1 MMSNSSF
8 IVAVIDDEDL
18 IRDALAAI
26 LPAFGCDVETYESAD
41 AFLRAVGTSRAC
53 CLMIDVHL
61 GLFSGL
67 ALGRGL
73 AQAGFKYPVIYMS
86 ASTDE
91 SIHRQACDAGC
102 VAFLRKP
109 FVPEELSEA
118 LDAARG
124 REATCW
130 H

>member
-1 MMSNSSF
+1 MPISCF
-8 IVAVIDDEDL
+8 VVAVIDDDDL
-18 IRDALAAI
+18 IRDALAAV
-26 LPAFGCDVETYESAD
+26 LPAFDCKVETYGSAD

-53 CLMIDVHL
+53 CLMIDIHL

-73 AQAGFKYPVIYMS
+73 AQAGFKYPVIYMT

-91 SIHRQACDAGC
+91 SIRRQAHDAGC

-109 FVPEELSEA
+109 FVPADLSQA
-118 LDAARG
+118 LDAARR
-124 REATCW
+124 REATSW